1 MRQFLTLALAA
12 LLLTVGCKK
21 DKDGDDLPPHGN
33 GGVGGEVCDNS
44 YLPILMLHG
53 LLASGDTYA
62 KQAQRFAQNGQ
73 CNARIFV
80 MDRNTLGQG
89 DLVPALD
96 AFIDNILQQTGASQ
110 VELVGHSA
118 GGGLG
123 YDYLS
128 DATRAAKV
136 AHYVHIGSSVQPGP
150 AGADGEVP
158 TMNIWSPYDAIA
170 DGADIP
176 GAQNVELAGQD
187 HYQVATGEAAFTAMY
202 TFFRGM
208 PPASATIAPDG
219 RRSVQGR
226 ALSLG
231 ENVPLEGALVNV
243 YPVDVATGFRITAQ
257 PAHSFTTDA
266 LGNWGSFNAT
276 ENTYYEFEVLP
287 LVGRKLH
294 YYREPFTASDRFV
307 YLRSL
312 PGSGSIAGIL
322 LGSLPSDDAQAV
334 VTVFTANQAVING
347 RDDLRANGF
356 ELSTPEFAS
365 EENTTI
371 AFFLYDG
378 NNDGQTNGNA
388 VGLFGNFP
396 FLSGVDV
403 FFPAAQPESIELTFA
418 GRSMRVRN
426 WPSASEGVTIA
437 VFD

>member
-1 MRQFLTLALAA
+1 MKHIFFLALTA
-12 LLLTVGCKK
+12 LLLTVSCKK
-21 DKDGDDLPPHGN
+21 DNDGHDVPPAGGGN
-33 GGVGGEVCDNS
+33 GGGGECNTS

-62 KQAQRFAQNGQ
+62 QQAQRFAQNGQ
-73 CNARIFV
+73 CNERIFV
-80 MDRNTLGQG
+80 MDRNTLGGG
-89 DLVPALD
+89 DPVPALD
-96 AFIDNILQQTGASQ
+96 AFVDSVLQLTGAAQ
-110 VELVGHSA
+110 LELVGHSA

-123 YDYLS
+123 YEYLA
-128 DATRAAKV
+128 DAGRAAKV
-136 AHYVHIGSSVQPGP
+136 AHYVHIGSSAQ
-150 AGADGEVP
+150 AGAAGPNGEVA
-158 TMNIWSPYDAIA
+158 TMNIWSAFDAIA
-170 DGADIP
+170 EGADIP
-176 GAQNVELAGQD
+176 GAQNVQLAGQD
-187 HYQVATGEAAFTAMY
+187 HYQVATSEEAFTAMY

-219 RRSVQGR
+219 NRNVQGR

-231 ENVPLEGALVNV
+231 ENIPLEGATVNV
-243 YPVDVATGFRITAQ
+243 HPLDAATGFRTSAQ
-257 PAHSFTTDA
+257 PAHSFVTDA
-266 LGNWGSFNAT
+266 RGYWGDFNALP
-276 ENTYYEFEVLP
+276 NTYYEFEVLP
-287 LVGRKLH
+287 LTGRKLH
-294 YYREPFTASDRFV
+294 YYREPFIASDRLV

-322 LGSLPSDDAQAV
+322 LGSLPADDAQAV

-347 RDDLRANGF
+347 RDDMRANGT

-396 FLSGVDV
+396 FLSGIDV

-418 GRSMRVRN
+418 GRTMRVRN
-426 WPSASEGVTIA
+426 WPSAAEGVTIA
-437 VFD
+437 VFN